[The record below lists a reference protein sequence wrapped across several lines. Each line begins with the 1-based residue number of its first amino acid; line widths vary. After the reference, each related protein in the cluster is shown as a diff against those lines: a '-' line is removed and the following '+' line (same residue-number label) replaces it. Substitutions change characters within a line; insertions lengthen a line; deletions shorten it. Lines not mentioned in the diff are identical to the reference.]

1 MAKSATTRAKR
12 PAKKPAAKT
21 TRSTAAKKTAATS
34 TVKKA
39 AVTTKT
45 KRFQLTV
52 NGSRD
57 FSASALLA
65 EFFGTMLLVS
75 AMVIT
80 SGNQLLIGFSL
91 IAIAVAFMGI
101 SGVNFNPAVSFGLWA
116 TRRMSAVKMLAYWV
130 AQFLGALAAVVV
142 LHLFAGEGLSLNMG
156 SFWSFNWSIFLLE
169 MAGMVVFMFMFM
181 AAVEQKQAVVAKAT
195 TMGLGFFIGLI
206 IATGYLAQA
215 AQSSNNSVTTTDQ
228 PRISKVSSA
237 TLNPAAALVITEND
251 NSQMQMSGQTQ
262 SNGPTPAS
270 RLTLETILGTLLGAA
285 IGGHLFRLL
294 DSQRKELV
302 V

>member
-1 MAKSATTRAKR
+1 
-12 PAKKPAAKT
+12 
-21 TRSTAAKKTAATS
+21 
-34 TVKKA
+34 
-39 AVTTKT
+39 
-45 KRFQLTV
+45 
-52 NGSRD
+52 
-57 FSASALLA
+57 
-65 EFFGTMLLVS
+65 
-75 AMVIT
+75 
-80 SGNQLLIGFSL
+80 
-91 IAIAVAFMGI
+91 
-101 SGVNFNPAVSFGLWA
+101 
-116 TRRMSAVKMLAYWV
+116 
-130 AQFLGALAAVVV
+130 
-142 LHLFAGEGLSLNMG
+142 NMG

-215 AQSSNNSVTTTDQ
+215 AQSANNSVTTTDQ

-251 NSQMQMSGQTQ
+251 SSQSMQLTGQADQSGSQ
-262 SNGPTPAS
+262 TPAS

-294 DSQRKELV
+294 NSQRKELV

>member
-1 MAKSATTRAKR
+1 MAKTATTRAKR
-12 PAKKPAAKT
+12 PAKKP
-21 TRSTAAKKTAATS
+21 TRTRTTAAKK
-34 TVKKA
+34 A
-39 AVTTKT
+39 AVPAKT
-45 KRFQLTV
+45 KRFQLAA

-57 FSASALLA
+57 FTASALLA

-116 TRRMSAVKMLAYWV
+116 TRRMSAVKMVAYWV
-130 AQFLGALAAVVV
+130 AQFLGAIAAVVA
-142 LHLFAGEGLSLNMG
+142 LHLFASEGLNLSLG
-156 SFWSFNWSIFLLE
+156 SFFSFDWSIFLLE
-169 MAGMVVFMFMFM
+169 AVGMTVFMFMFM
-181 AAVEQKQAVVAKAT
+181 AAVEQREGVVAKAT

-215 AQSSNNSVTTTDQ
+215 AQSANASLTTTDQ

-237 TLNPAAALVITEND
+237 TLNPAAALVVTEND
-251 NSQMQMSGQTQ
+251 NSQAMQLTGQADQ
-262 SNGPTPAS
+262 SDSQTPAS
-270 RLTLETILGTLLGAA
+270 RLTLETVLGTLLGAA
-285 IGGHLFRLL
+285 VGGHLFRLHN
-294 DSQRKELV
+294 SQRKELV

>member
-12 PAKKPAAKT
+12 PAKKPT
-21 TRSTAAKKTAATS
+21 TARATAKKTATKT
-34 TVKKA
+34 TVRKA
-39 AVTTKT
+39 AVTNNKT
-45 KRFQLTV
+45 KRFQLTAV
-52 NGSRD
+52 GGGD
-57 FSASALLA
+57 FTASALLA

-116 TRRMSAVKMLAYWV
+116 TRRMSALKMVAYWV

-142 LHLFAGEGLSLNMG
+142 LHLFAREGLSLSLG
-156 SFWSFNWSIFLLE
+156 SFWSFDWSIFLLE

-215 AQSSNNSVTTTDQ
+215 AQSANASVTTTEQ

-251 NSQMQMSGQTQ
+251 NSQSMQLTGQTD
-262 SNGPTPAS
+262 SNQPTPAS

-294 DSQRKELV
+294 NSQRKELV